1 MNQTKLHTDRNVR
14 PLLLAQLGILA
25 MVSTGCAMMR
35 KDIAALPQL
44 PAEQIRMAEDLK
56 LARDGW
62 PEAQWWRR
70 YRDPQLDALM
80 AQALKDAPMMA
91 VARQRVEASRS
102 YASWVDASSG
112 LLVGLTG
119 SVDRQE
125 VSANGYLGPFY
136 HNAPAAG
143 FTGPWY
149 TEGTVGL
156 QAGYDFDFWG
166 KDKARV
172 EAALGLRLARQAEAA
187 QAELVL
193 TSRVAQ
199 MYFGTQALYA
209 TLDLL
214 EQTRSIE
221 AELVQGHQARADRG
235 LEARTATELARARAL
250 ELDQQISTAQG
261 RLAMLREAIRA
272 LVGAGP
278 DHLSA
283 IHPVPL
289 STQAGQMPSTL
300 GYELLARRP
309 DLQAMRWYV
318 QASMSQIQ
326 AARAAFYP
334 SFDIRAFY
342 GFDALHTN
350 TLLSQPSRQINLVP
364 GLSLP
369 IFDSGRLNA
378 QLASA
383 RTQSNTLIAQ
393 YNQAVV
399 DSVRQVAQSGIEL
412 EDLDRELATQDA
424 KLKSVAFARDSA
436 AAHYGRGLVDRL
448 AVLEAGLP
456 VLAQEGWRVQLRN
469 QQIHAEI
476 GLTLALGGGYRT
488 TVDRPGPAPDPH
500 AAAAPRAQTSSQSI
514 RIGTAYRPSPKPT
527 QASPS

>member
-1 MNQTKLHTDRNVR
+1 MNHTKLHTDRNFR

-25 MVSTGCAMMR
+25 MVSTGCALMR
-35 KDIAALPQL
+35 KDTAPLPQI
-44 PAEQIRMAEDLK
+44 PAQQIRLAEGLK

-102 YASWVDASSG
+102 YASLVDASSG
-112 LLVGLTG
+112 LLIGLTG
-119 SVDRQE
+119 SMDRQE

-136 HNAPAAG
+136 HNIPSAG

-172 EAALGLRLARQAEAA
+172 EAALGLKQARQAEAA

-199 MYFGTQALYA
+199 MYFGMQAIYT

-214 EQTRSIE
+214 DQTRTIE
-221 AELVQGHQARADRG
+221 AEMVQAHQARAERG

-261 RLAMLREAIRA
+261 RLSMLREAIRA

-278 DHLSA
+278 DHLPA

-289 STQAGQMPSTL
+289 PTQAGQMPTTL

-318 QASMSQIQ
+318 QASMSQIE
-326 AARAAFYP
+326 AAKAAFYP

-342 GFDALHTN
+342 GFDSLHTN
-350 TLLSQPSRQINLVP
+350 NLLSQPSRQINLVP

-378 QLASA
+378 MLANA

-399 DSVRQVAQSGIEL
+399 DSVREVAQAGIEL
-412 EDLDRELATQDA
+412 EDLNRQLEIQDA
-424 KLKSVAFARDSA
+424 KLKTVTFAWDSA
-436 AAHYGRGLVDRL
+436 EAHYRRGLADRL
-448 AVLEAGLP
+448 TAMEAKLP
-456 VLAQEGWRVQLRN
+456 VLAQEGWQIQLRN

-476 GLTLALGGGYRT
+476 GLTMALGGGY
-488 TVDRPGPAPDPH
+488 
-500 AAAAPRAQTSSQSI
+500 
-514 RIGTAYRPSPKPT
+514 
-527 QASPS
+527 QASLDVSGMKK

>member
-1 MNQTKLHTDRNVR
+1 MNHTKLHPDRNFR

-25 MVSTGCAMMR
+25 MVSTGCALMR
-35 KDIAALPQL
+35 KDTAPLPQI
-44 PAEQIRMAEDLK
+44 PAQQIRLAEDLK

-70 YRDPQLDALM
+70 YRDPQLDSLM

-102 YASWVDASSG
+102 YASLVDASSG

-119 SVDRQE
+119 SMDRQE

-136 HNAPAAG
+136 HNMPAAG

-172 EAALGLRLARQAEAA
+172 EAALGLKQARQAEAA

-199 MYFGTQALYA
+199 MYYGMQALYA

-214 EQTRSIE
+214 DQTRTIE
-221 AELVQGHQARADRG
+221 AEMVQAHQARAERG
-235 LEARTATELARARAL
+235 LEARTATELARTRAL
-250 ELDQQISTAQG
+250 ELDQQISTAQS
-261 RLAMLREAIRA
+261 RISLLREAIRA

-278 DHLSA
+278 DHLPA

-289 STQAGQMPSTL
+289 PTKTGQMPPTL

-318 QASMSQIQ
+318 QASMSQID
-326 AARAAFYP
+326 AAKAAFYP
-334 SFDIRAFY
+334 SFDIKAFY
-342 GFDALHTN
+342 GFDSLHTN

-378 QLASA
+378 MLATA

-399 DSVRQVAQSGIEL
+399 DSVREVDQAGLEV
-412 EDLDRELATQDA
+412 EDLNRQLEIQDA
-424 KLKSVAFARDSA
+424 KLKTVTFARDSA
-436 AAHYGRGLVDRL
+436 EAHYGRGLADRL
-448 AVLEAGLP
+448 TAMEARLP
-456 VLAQEGWRVQLRN
+456 VLAQQGWQVQLRN

-476 GLTLALGGGYRT
+476 GLTMALGGGY
-488 TVDRPGPAPDPH
+488 
-500 AAAAPRAQTSSQSI
+500 
-514 RIGTAYRPSPKPT
+514 
-527 QASPS
+527 QAGLDVSGMKK